1 VVTEKLCVL
10 LFPLNIPKK
19 PQKYYKN
26 QYKPLNNPKITQSDS
41 KNKNKPNLK
50 NKNQTRSTYLIMF
63 RGKIIIIKFFLS
75 NENL

>member
-1 VVTEKLCVL
+1 MYTFFSFKH
-10 LFPLNIPKK
+10 FKK
-19 PQKYYKN
+19 PQKHHKN

-50 NKNQTRSTYLIMF
+50 NKNQTRSTYFVMF
-63 RGKIIIIKFFLS
+63 RGKIIIVEFLLS